1 VGVQKTIV
9 KECALKTFWCAVIIL
24 AGINQCLLAG
34 GNEPNDPN
42 NPGEL
47 LRVTSDKV
55 VAVLQDG
62 SLDKTAKT
70 KTLDE
75 IISPFFDFELMSK
88 LSLGR
93 ANWGKLSESQQ
104 RTFVE
109 LFTKLLKNTY
119 LDLLTLYKDQKLMLQ
134 PARPQKNGVSIQMDV
149 VDGDKK
155 LAIVYK
161 LRQLQNRWLAYDVE
175 VEGVSILMTYKAQF
189 DDILKDGQVKDL
201 FASLEKKSTK

>member
-1 VGVQKTIV
+1 M
-9 KECALKTFWCAVIIL
+9 KTFWCAVIIL

-34 GNEPNDPN
+34 GSEPNDPN
-42 NPGEL
+42 NPNEL

-55 VAVLQDG
+55 VGVLQNG

-70 KTLDE
+70 QTLDE

-88 LSLGR
+88 LSLGK

-119 LDLLTLYKDQKLMLQ
+119 LELLTLYKDQKLVLQ
-134 PARPQKNGVSIQMDV
+134 PAQPQKNGVSIQMDV

-189 DDILKDGQVKDL
+189 DDILKNGQVKDL

>member
-1 VGVQKTIV
+1 MGVEKSII
-9 KECALKTFWCAVIIL
+9 KECVLKTFWCAVIVF
-24 AGINQCLLAG
+24 AGINQCLLAADC
-34 GNEPNDPN
+34 NDSN

-47 LRVTSDKV
+47 LRVTSDRV

-62 SLDKTAKT
+62 DLDKNAKT

-88 LSLGR
+88 LSLGK

-119 LDLLTLYKDQKLMLQ
+119 LDLLTLYKDQKLTLQ

-189 DDILKDGQVKDL
+189 DDILKNGQVKDL
-201 FASLEKKSTK
+201 FASLEKKSAK